1 MARLSLG
8 SLLLALLSASPLCSG
23 AATNTASTTSTSSL
37 ATPASSSSAPPAA
50 CTATSVSTLGG
61 FFDLRPDIAVPA
73 AKDAPKVKGV
83 RTTDY
88 EARGWDYGY
97 NFTLNV
103 CSSVVAPVKDVVGV
117 DQAQWQNVSA
127 YYTHEDK
134 VYSLGQESMNL
145 QGRGRKLVLQYTDG
159 SPCDSPSSSSS
170 ETTATT
176 RRKSATISFLC
187 ASDPLVTSLVMTFV
201 GADPDQCA
209 YFFEARSSHACLSAE
224 PQRPGSGSVGPG
236 SVFALIAAIAFLV
249 YVLGGVF
256 YNRTVAHARGWRQL
270 PNYALWAGVW
280 SVICDFATIFMAS
293 CARFLPAS
301 NSYGSA
307 RYRRLAHSP
316 SRSREDE
323 NRLID
328 QLDEEWDD

>member
-1 MARLSLG
+1 MARISLTSLLVALLGSGSLSL
-8 SLLLALLSASPLCSG
+8 ATANIASA
-23 AATNTASTTSTSSL
+23 STSSL
-37 ATPASSSSAPPAA
+37 PSSSTVAPAA

-73 AKDAPKVKGV
+73 PKDAPKVKGV
-83 RTTDY
+83 RNTDY

-103 CSSVVAPVKDVVGV
+103 CSSVVAPVKDVVGIEKS
-117 DQAQWQNVSA
+117 QWQNVSA

-145 QGRGRKLVLQYTDG
+145 QSRGRKLVLQYKDG
-159 SPCDSPSSSSS
+159 SPCESPSSSSS
-170 ETTATT
+170 SSSTT

-187 ASDPLVTSLVMTFV
+187 ASDPLVTSLVVTFV

-236 SVFALIAAIAFLV
+236 SVFTLIAIIAFMV

-270 PNYALWAGVW
+270 PNYSLWASVW
-280 SVICDFATIFMAS
+280 SVICDFTTIIVAS

-301 NSYGSA
+301 SSYGTA
-307 RYRRLAHSP
+307 HYRRLARSP
-316 SRSREDE
+316 TRSREDE